1 MLPGGQD
8 PFPPAPAAGFDPQ
21 QLPGGDAGFGLRNQ
35 LVQTNASPATRPVHL
50 LPITNLYLSQNKA
63 GFVSVHANKRN
74 KKKKPSSVIINED
87 LGQHRSSFQNK
98 STCDFQKVS
107 HFHFSGVAH

>member
-74 KKKKPSSVIINED
+74 QKKKAIIR
-87 LGQHRSSFQNK
+87 HY
-98 STCDFQKVS
+98 
-107 HFHFSGVAH
+107 